1 MAIAEDIR
9 DYIRKPIES
18 FVNEGEEIYIV
29 YSHTTLG
36 ADILRAFR
44 KEEDALA
51 YQKYHISYSTVL
63 IKKIILE

>member
-18 FVNEGEEIYIV
+18 FVNDGEEIYIV
-29 YSHTTLG
+29 YSHDTSG
-36 ADILRAFR
+36 VDILRAFR

-51 YQKYHISYSTVL
+51 YQKYHISYSIVL